1 MEFVQPYPLS
11 PALQIWGPLYQIY
24 VALIW
29 RSDQH
34 KWKTGLEGLMSK
46 QKALIRAHNT
56 CVGELTSGLLLRLA
70 VPL

>member
-1 MEFVQPYPLS
+1 M
-11 PALQIWGPLYQIY
+11 YQIY